1 MIIELAHFALILAL
15 VLSFF
20 GGILPLWGSFKA
32 QTAWLNLSFS
42 ATLSVAALVSLSF
55 LILGY
60 AFASNDF
67 SVLYVV
73 NNSGRDLPLFYK
85 LAAIWGGHEGSLLL
99 WILLLTLW
107 STAFVF
113 FSKKLPFLFR
123 ARVLSILLILS
134 FGFLLFIL
142 ATSNPFERVLPM
154 PLNGRD
160 LNPLLQDIG
169 MIIHPP
175 LLYMGYV
182 GFAIAFAFAL
192 SALISG
198 ELNTAWAKNSRPW
211 TLIAWIFLSLGI
223 AVGAW
228 WAYFELGWGGWWFW
242 DPVENASLMPWIIGT
257 ALLHSLSVTEKR
269 GSFKNW
275 SVLLAISAF
284 SLSLLGTFLVRS
296 GVLTSVHAF
305 ATDPRRGIFI
315 LIFLAL
321 VIGISLFL
329 FAYRAP
335 KVGLGARFSFL
346 SRESF
351 LLQGNI
357 LLVIAASV
365 VLLGTLYPLI
375 IDAFNLGKIS
385 VGPPYFNAVFV
396 PIALPI
402 FLLMAI
408 SPFLRWRQSCLFFKK
423 HIAPFLLAIFSAAL
437 LLAYFESFLFLP
449 FVALL
454 LSFWIIFSALF
465 QLSERFIK
473 TAHLSFS
480 FLGMHIAHIGVAI
493 FVIGVCIVSNF
504 SFEKNLV
511 LTVENRTEIADFSV
525 VFENLSRHQG
535 PNYSSAKGTFLLEK
549 NGTTL
554 AKLYPEKRTY
564 TTSMMPMT
572 ESAVDSTFWRDIY
585 IALAEPVEMENPQSA
600 WVVRLYYKP
609 FMAWLWL
616 GAFLMALGG
625 FIAFIGQNKK

>member
-67 SVLYVV
+67 SVLYVA

-449 FVALL
+449 FAALL

>member
-423 HIAPFLLAIFSAAL
+423 HIAPFVLAIFSAAL

>member
-67 SVLYVV
+67 SVLYVA

-473 TAHLSFS
+473 TTHLSFS

-616 GAFLMALGG
+616 GTFLMALGG

>member
-198 ELNTAWAKNSRPW
+198 EINTAWAKNSRPW

-473 TAHLSFS
+473 TTHLSFS

>member
-73 NNSGRDLPLFYK
+73 NHSGRDLPLFYK

-198 ELNTAWAKNSRPW
+198 EINTAWAKNSRPW

-473 TAHLSFS
+473 TTHLSFS

>member
-67 SVLYVV
+67 SVLYVA

-423 HIAPFLLAIFSAAL
+423 HIAPFVLAIFSAAL

-535 PNYSSAKGTFLLEK
+535 PNYSSAKGTFLLKK

-625 FIAFIGQNKK
+625 FIAFMGQNKK

>member
-67 SVLYVV
+67 SVLYVA

-423 HIAPFLLAIFSAAL
+423 HIAPFVLAIFSAVL

-535 PNYSSAKGTFLLEK
+535 PNYSSAKGTFLLKK

-625 FIAFIGQNKK
+625 FIAFMGQNKK

>member
-423 HIAPFLLAIFSAAL
+423 HIAPFVLAIFSAAL

-535 PNYSSAKGTFLLEK
+535 PNYSSAKGTFLLKK

-625 FIAFIGQNKK
+625 FIAFMGQNKK

>member
-449 FVALL
+449 FAALL